1 MRLRSQAT
9 MYTAPSHAYRIIVTR
24 HGLLRPQ
31 RAGKALL
38 RVVASRF
45 HPSVTYPDCAGFA
58 GSYPM
63 VFESW
68 VNVLPFFLR
77 EVHVPSWVST
87 LQLGAQFRISICRTH
102 AHMVADSQWQVWYL
116 PMEGGI
122 VGRALDPSRE
132 CWAEVLSHHK
142 LSSAIALWLWGNY
155 FDIDLIQCF
164 MSSRCLPIARVNRIT
179 VASPEAQR

>member
-1 MRLRSQAT
+1 MFSASQILQGQAGRKLKMRLRSQAT

-63 VFESW
+63 VFES
-68 VNVLPFFLR
+68 
-77 EVHVPSWVST
+77 
-87 LQLGAQFRISICRTH
+87 
-102 AHMVADSQWQVWYL
+102 
-116 PMEGGI
+116 
-122 VGRALDPSRE
+122 
-132 CWAEVLSHHK
+132 
-142 LSSAIALWLWGNY
+142 
-155 FDIDLIQCF
+155 
-164 MSSRCLPIARVNRIT
+164 
-179 VASPEAQR
+179 